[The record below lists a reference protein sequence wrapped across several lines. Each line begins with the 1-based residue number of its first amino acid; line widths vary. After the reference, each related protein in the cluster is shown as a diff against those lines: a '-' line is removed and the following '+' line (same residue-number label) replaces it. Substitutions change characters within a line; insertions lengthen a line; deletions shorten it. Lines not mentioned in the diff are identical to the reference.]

1 MAYTTITHPFV
12 SDRRRN
18 NKFPMRFFTTGST
31 PYEIADTLLKT
42 TCGVGNFKHYKIF
55 YQHLI
60 YRQRPISYGVN
71 HVIALKTK
79 TPRLGHGV
87 FVFLSIIV
95 QL

>member
-1 MAYTTITHPFV
+1 MARATITRPFL

-18 NKFPMRFFTTGST
+18 DEFPIRFFTTGST

-60 YRQRPISYGVN
+60 YRQRPISYGVDP
-71 HVIALKTK
+71 VTALKTK
-79 TPRLGHGV
+79 NSP
-87 FVFLSIIV
+87 S
-95 QL
+95 